1 MRVIASVI
9 IVVGFCCAG
18 TVAWSDPAEKSNFDQ
33 QFGQQIRPLLSA
45 YCFGCH
51 SGEEPE
57 AELNLAAFD
66 RPAVDVA
73 EDQAVWARI
82 EEVLR
87 SSEMP
92 PDTEPQPSPEE
103 KEQLLGWLESALGS
117 IDCSKVSQPGRVTV
131 RRLNRAEYDN
141 TIRDLVGL
149 DFQPAADFPADN
161 VGNGFDNISQVMS
174 LPSLLL
180 EKYLDAAEEI
190 VTRLLADP
198 NASQVVIHR
207 WSDPDRD
214 RKTNA
219 KEVLRLF
226 ASRAFRR
233 PVQQDELARLMELV
247 ELRTA
252 AGADYVASFDLPLQ
266 AILASP
272 HFLFRIEFDEA
283 PDAKDQLRA
292 LNDFEF
298 ATRLSYFLWS
308 SMPDEELTRL
318 AREGRLQQAEVVQ
331 SQVRRMLADDKSQA
345 FVENFAGQWLELRT
359 LAKVAPDPVKYP
371 EFDESLRLAMRRETE
386 LFFSALMEH
395 DRSVLDLID
404 ADYTFVNER
413 LARHYGLEMVK
424 GDEFREV
431 KLTDAR
437 RGGVLTHASVL
448 TLTSNPTR
456 TSPVKRGKW
465 ILENLLGSPPP
476 PPPPGVE
483 ELSEEGDAE
492 LLGSLRERMEQH
504 RENPSCAVCHRKM
517 DALGFGFENFDGI
530 GSWRD
535 QDGRFT
541 IDASGELP
549 GDLGFNGPQQL
560 RQLLKTSQ
568 KPQFTRCLAE
578 KMLTY
583 ALGRGLESYDRCA
596 VDDIVENLQQN
607 DYRFSAL
614 VLGIVNS
621 EPFRLRGFRGEAK

>member
-1 MRVIASVI
+1 MRAIAALI
-9 IVVGFCCAG
+9 TAVGCFCAG
-18 TVAWSDPAEKSNFDQ
+18 QVAWSDTDVKSGLDQRFAEHV
-33 QFGQQIRPLLSA
+33 RPVLST
-45 YCFGCH
+45 YCHGCH
-51 SGEEPE
+51 SGDEPE
-57 AELNLAAFD
+57 AELNLASYD
-66 RPAVDVA
+66 RTAVDVA
-73 EDQAVWARI
+73 ENHAVWARI
-82 EEVLR
+82 EEVVR
-87 SSEMP
+87 SGEMP
-92 PDTEPQPSPEE
+92 PDNEPQPSPEE
-103 KEQLLGWLESALGS
+103 TKQLLGWLESALNS
-117 IDCSKVSQPGRVTV
+117 IDCSKISQPGRVTV

-149 DFQPAADFPADN
+149 DFKPAADFPADN

-180 EKYLDAAEEI
+180 EKYLAAAEEI
-190 VTRLLADP
+190 VTRLLSDP
-198 NASQVVIHR
+198 TACQAVIHR
-207 WSDPDRD
+207 WSDPARD
-214 RKTNA
+214 RKANA
-219 KEVLRLF
+219 KEVLRQF

-233 PVQQDELARLMELV
+233 PIQQDELDRLMKLI
-247 ELRTA
+247 ELRST

-272 HFLFRIEFDEA
+272 HFLFRIEFDNN
-283 PDAKDQLRA
+283 PDSTDQLRA
-292 LNDFEF
+292 LNDYEF

-308 SMPDEELTRL
+308 SMPDEQLTGL
-318 AREGRLQQAEVVQ
+318 AREGRLQESAVLET
-331 SQVRRMLADDKSQA
+331 QVRRMLDDGKAQA
-345 FVENFAGQWLELRT
+345 LVENFAGQWLELRT
-359 LAKVAPDPVKYP
+359 LAKVAPDPEKYP
-371 EFDESLRLAMRRETE
+371 DFDESLRTAMRRETE
-386 LFFSALMEH
+386 LFFAALMAK
-395 DRSVLDLID
+395 DRSVLELID
-404 ADYTFVNER
+404 ADYTYLNER
-413 LARHYGLEMVK
+413 LARHYGLDAVE

-437 RGGVLTHASVL
+437 RGGILTHASVL

-465 ILENLLGSPPP
+465 ILENLLGAPPP

-504 RENPSCAVCHRKM
+504 REDPSCAVCHRKM

-530 GSWRD
+530 GSWREK
-535 QDGRFT
+535 DGRFT

-568 KPQFTRCLAE
+568 KPQFTRSLAE

-621 EPFRLRGFRGEAK
+621 EPFRLRGFRGGVK